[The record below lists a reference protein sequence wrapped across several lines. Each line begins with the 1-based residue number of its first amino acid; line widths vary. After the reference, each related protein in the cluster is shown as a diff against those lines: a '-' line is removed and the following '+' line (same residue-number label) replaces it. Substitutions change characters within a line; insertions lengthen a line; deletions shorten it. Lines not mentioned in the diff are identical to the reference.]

1 MKQTTKRFLS
11 LIISFILFTGT
22 LIVYFNLVVPAND
35 EQQNIKAQAIGRQ
48 NFVDN
53 QKAAISQVSSMINSY
68 KGKGELQDV
77 VSSILP
83 SSPDLAGAFSQ
94 ISGLVQV
101 NKLLMERVAVGAP
114 VNRNIPG
121 AVNQGDTS
129 QSFVKPVGSVDFQVR
144 VIGTYE
150 DFKSFLKNVEN
161 NIRIFDVKRIDM
173 QPTTNAKPN
182 QNAYNYDITITAYYQ
197 NNL

>member
-35 EQQNIKAQAIGRQ
+35 EQQTIKAQAIGRQ

-53 QKAAISQVSSMINSY
+53 QKAAISQVSNMINSY
-68 KGKGELQDV
+68 KGEGELQDV
-77 VSSILP
+77 ISSILP
-83 SSPDLAGAFSQ
+83 QSPDLAGAFSQ

-101 NKLLMERVAVGAP
+101 NKLLMERVAVNAP
-114 VNRNIPG
+114 VNQNISG
-121 AVNQGDTS
+121 TASQGDTS
-129 QSFVKPVGSVDFQVR
+129 QQFVKPVGSVDFQVK

-150 DFKSFLKNVEN
+150 DFKSFLKNVET
-161 NIRIFDVKRIDM
+161 NIRIFDVKKIDM
-173 QPTTNAKPN
+173 QPTANAKPN
-182 QNAYNYDITITAYYQ
+182 QNIYNYDIIITAYYQ